1 MLTREEDVDAHALSR
16 QGWTI
21 SAIARHLGRD
31 RKTIRDYLA
40 GNRTAGERVPG
51 APDAFA
57 PFIDYVTARLKEDP
71 HLWAVTLL
79 DELQPLGFTL
89 SYPTLTRQIRL
100 RGLRPACEPCRP
112 AKGRPVAV
120 IDHPAGEET
129 QWDWL
134 ELPDPPA
141 GWGWGNT
148 AHLLVGALSHSSRW
162 RGYFAE
168 DETFPQLVAGLDV
181 VSRQL
186 GGLSRSW
193 RFDRMA
199 TVVSPN
205 TGRITA
211 AMAGAAKHYGVSVA
225 LCQPRRG
232 NRKGVVEK
240 ANHTA
245 AQRFWRTLGDDVTVE
260 QAQAALDVWCARRG
274 DSRLRPDASG
284 TGGKVTVG
292 VLAGRE
298 PLAPVGLAYP
308 AQLAV
313 SRVVSAQALV
323 AFPRQLLLRRTR
335 ARRSPGDCRLPSRR
349 RPPRHSE
356 HRRGCRSGG
365 ARPAPTGSGWCRGVD
380 PHRVPCHRP
389 GRHRHGSRR
398 LRAAASPQGTHPT
411 RASIPGGCRRPV
423 RNRSR
428 RRRHRPQPLCRC
440 RGWKEHPA
448 MTTPIPSTRAQ
459 AAVYQQLRG
468 HLAALKLHDA
478 AEHLPAVLDAA
489 TAEGLSLTAALERL
503 LAIEVNATDA
513 RRLAGRLRFASLPTP
528 ATLEDFDY
536 DAAKG
541 VDRKLIAELA
551 TCRYLQTA
559 TNVLLS
565 DHPAPA
571 KPISPSAWHARPPKP
586 ATAPTS
592 PPPPTL
598 PPAATALPS
607 KDDGPPPCAITPDQR
622 SS

>member
-40 GNRTAGERVPG
+40 GNRTAGERVPA

-57 PFIDYVTARLKEDP
+57 PFVDYVAARLKEDP

-79 DELQPLGFTL
+79 DELQPLGFAL
-89 SYPTLTRQIRL
+89 SYPTLTRQIRT

-112 AKGRPVAV
+112 AKGRPVVV

-141 GWGWGNT
+141 AWGWGNT

-186 GGLSRSW
+186 GGLTRSW

-211 AMAGAAKHYGVSVA
+211 AMAGAAKHYGVAVA
-225 LCQPRRG
+225 LCPPRRG

-274 DSRLRPDASG
+274 DQRKRPDGAA
-284 TGGKVTVG
+284 GKTTVG

-298 PLAPVGLAYP
+298 PLAPVGAAYP
-308 AQLAV
+308 AELSV
-313 SRVVSAQALV
+313 ERVVSAQALV
-323 AFPRQLLLRRTR
+323 AFRGNFYSVAPELAGASVTVVHRLGADLLDILSTTGDAGPVVLARHQLAAAGAGALIRTDSHVT
-335 ARRSPGDCRLPSRR
+335 ALDALAMAAGASG
-349 RPPRHSE
+349 RP
-356 HRRGCRSGG
+356 HRRKERI
-365 ARPAPTGSGWCRGVD
+365 P
-380 PHRVPCHRP
+380 P
-389 GRHRHGSRR
+389 GETA
-398 LRAAASPQGTHPT
+398 RAAA
-411 RASIPGGCRRPV
+411 
-423 RNRSR
+423 
-428 RRRHRPQPLCRC
+428 
-440 RGWKEHPA
+440 
-448 MTTPIPSTRAQ
+448 
-459 AAVYQQLRG
+459 
-468 HLAALKLHDA
+468 AALTGTGADA
-478 AEHLPAVLDAA
+478 VVIDLGRYAA
-489 TAEGLSLTAALERL
+489 AA
-503 LAIEVNATDA
+503 
-513 RRLAGRLRFASLPTP
+513 AGRN
-528 ATLEDFDY
+528 TL
-536 DAAKG
+536 
-541 VDRKLIAELA
+541 
-551 TCRYLQTA
+551 Q
-559 TNVLLS
+559 
-565 DHPAPA
+565 
-571 KPISPSAWHARPPKP
+571 
-586 ATAPTS
+586 
-592 PPPPTL
+592 
-598 PPAATALPS
+598 
-607 KDDGPPPCAITPDQR
+607 
-622 SS
+622 